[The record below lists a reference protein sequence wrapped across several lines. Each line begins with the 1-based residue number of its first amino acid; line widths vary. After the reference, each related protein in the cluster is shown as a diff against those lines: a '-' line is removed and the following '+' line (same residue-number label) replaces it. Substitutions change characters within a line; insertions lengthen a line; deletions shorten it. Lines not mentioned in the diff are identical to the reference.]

1 MRMERVVGLSL
12 VLALAML
19 AGVYSDSQPDC
30 SSQLAALAP
39 CLPFVQGQTNTA
51 DTGCCVALNT
61 AHKTSPACLC
71 QLIAS
76 KTPIPGVNLTKAE
89 QLPALCNITDADPSK
104 CGISGPSTAPA
115 GTPTPAGGTPKTN
128 STGGSSPGTGKNS
141 AASTMLPSPL
151 ILVGLI
157 TGLELLMSYSLKF

>member
-104 CGISGPSTAPA
+104 CGISGPSTAPVLQLQLVEPQKLTA
-115 GTPTPAGGTPKTN
+115 PEALHQAL
-128 STGGSSPGTGKNS
+128 GKIV
-141 AASTMLPSPL
+141 LHQQCCHL
-151 ILVGLI
+151 R
-157 TGLELLMSYSLKF
+157 